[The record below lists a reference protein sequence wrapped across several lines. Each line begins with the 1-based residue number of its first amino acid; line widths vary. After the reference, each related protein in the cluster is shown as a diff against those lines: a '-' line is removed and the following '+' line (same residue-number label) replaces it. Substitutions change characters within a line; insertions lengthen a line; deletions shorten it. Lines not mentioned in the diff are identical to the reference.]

1 MGLLSLMQP
10 DFPSIPNQAP
20 IGGIGILAAA
30 GGALATWSLAG
41 LSFAVWGVANL
52 VPRARANHLWYKE
65 NFIEYPKERKAL
77 IPKIW

>member
-1 MGLLSLMQP
+1 MVGVGFGYLV
-10 DFPSIPNQAP
+10 
-20 IGGIGILAAA
+20 
-30 GGALATWSLAG
+30 
-41 LSFAVWGVANL
+41 SFAVWGVANL